1 MPAFAWDNIENSL
14 NQKNNNKKW
23 FLYAAAASLMLIGGT
38 TFWMSQHSNSI
49 PTNTNNVAKALN
61 STSNNNNLNERNIAA
76 KTENSSPQTDNRSV
90 ELNGSDFKANV
101 NNPKLDP
108 SQNKAEISSSILNNS
123 TSLILSKRENK
134 VEDTQ
139 VPQQMELIESGFS
152 NFDYSF
158 SAGELK
164 NTPSS
169 FGDFLQLHVS
179 ALHPQK
185 PLQHRLSSWAFEV
198 GYDQNQTAVNY
209 QIASERNLYVHKNYL
224 NHIKNGEFAL
234 SAPQFHTALRCQISP
249 RFVVS
254 VGLGYAQTRTSQNFK
269 FRDSIPVSIAQ
280 GNEADAYG
288 NYPIFG
294 YSHLG
299 QEIDYTGISTINM
312 ISVPVSLIHEYP
324 LSRRWALTTELSA
337 RYNYISAAVGKT
349 LNYHDLTLLS
359 LSDNVYR
366 NSVWSGRIGMG
377 VQRRLTT
384 KQTLGLRLNTQGA
397 FTPLNKSNAS
407 VENRGWSVGLSA
419 FYFWKL
425 Y

>member
-1 MPAFAWDNIENSL
+1 
-14 NQKNNNKKW
+14 
-23 FLYAAAASLMLIGGT
+23 
-38 TFWMSQHSNSI
+38 
-49 PTNTNNVAKALN
+49 
-61 STSNNNNLNERNIAA
+61 
-76 KTENSSPQTDNRSV
+76 
-90 ELNGSDFKANV
+90 
-101 NNPKLDP
+101 
-108 SQNKAEISSSILNNS
+108 
-123 TSLILSKRENK
+123 
-134 VEDTQ
+134 
-139 VPQQMELIESGFS
+139 
-152 NFDYSF
+152 
-158 SAGELK
+158 
-164 NTPSS
+164 
-169 FGDFLQLHVS
+169 
-179 ALHPQK
+179 
-185 PLQHRLSSWAFEV
+185 
-198 GYDQNQTAVNY
+198 
-209 QIASERNLYVHKNYL
+209 
-224 NHIKNGEFAL
+224 
-234 SAPQFHTALRCQISP
+234 
-249 RFVVS
+249 VVS
-254 VGLGYAQTRTSQNFK
+254 VGLGFAQTRTSQNFK
-269 FRDSIPVSIAQ
+269 FRDSVPVSIAQ
-280 GNEADAYG
+280 GFEADAYG
-288 NYPIFG
+288 NFPIFG

-324 LSRRWALTTELSA
+324 LTRRWALTTELSA